1 MHLMLSIDNME
12 NRKPKTYSDSKQ
24 TMWETWFVLSV
35 IIVFAYLVVG
45 VMIGSEQQFP
55 NWDIFAV
62 LAIVNL
68 LVCLYKGST
77 IKH

>member
-1 MHLMLSIDNME
+1 MSK
-12 NRKPKTYSDSKQ
+12 KPKTYSDSKQ
-24 TMWETWFVLSV
+24 TMWETWFVISIV
-35 IIVFAYLVVG
+35 IVFAYLCVG
-45 VMIGSEQQFP
+45 VMTGSAEQFP
-55 NWDIFAV
+55 NWDIFAI